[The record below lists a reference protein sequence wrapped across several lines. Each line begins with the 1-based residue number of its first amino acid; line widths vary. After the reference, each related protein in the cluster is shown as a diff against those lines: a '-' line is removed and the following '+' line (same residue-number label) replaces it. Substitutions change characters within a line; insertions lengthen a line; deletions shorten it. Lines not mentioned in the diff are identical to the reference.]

1 MVNQYFRP
9 QVKKPILQSADYS
22 GNVLEKIQTRLPL
35 FAPSCS
41 PATEKVHF
49 KAGNTITFI
58 ENITLDNCLSK
69 KILSMRQRHCSDERV
84 T

>member
-49 KAGNTITFI
+49 KAGNTITFTEHI
-58 ENITLDNCLSK
+58 SLDNCLSK